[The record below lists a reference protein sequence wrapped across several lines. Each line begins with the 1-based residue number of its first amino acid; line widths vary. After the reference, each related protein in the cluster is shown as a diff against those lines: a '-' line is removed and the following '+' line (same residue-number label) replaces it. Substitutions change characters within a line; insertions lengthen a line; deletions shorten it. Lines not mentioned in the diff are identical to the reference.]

1 MFSLWGFPSCVV
13 DMRVAMGLSENYSV
27 MRAVFNKS
35 LEEYPASCGVAIQS
49 QYNGQA
55 DVTVSVKSEKGAEY
69 RLILYAV
76 ENGLKYQQNDG
87 GVYRDYTHN
96 HVVRK
101 LLSATVDGDKLGHI
115 AAGKEKSISYTV
127 IMEEGWNAENLSFYA
142 LVTDE
147 NGYVNNLAVCKAIDG
162 DADYE
167 YTND

>member
-1 MFSLWGFPSCVV
+1 
-13 DMRVAMGLSENYSV
+13 
-27 MRAVFNKS
+27 
-35 LEEYPASCGVAIQS
+35 
-49 QYNGQA
+49 
-55 DVTVSVKSEKGAEY
+55 VTVRITSEKDAEY

-87 GVYRDYTHN
+87 GIYRDYTHN

-101 LLSATVDGDKLGHI
+101 LLSATVDGDKLGYI
-115 AAGKEKSISYTV
+115 ATGKESSRSYTV
-127 IMEEGWNAENLSFYA
+127 IMEEEWNAENLSFYA

-167 YTND
+167 YVND